1 MTQEEAI
8 REHLESGRDI
18 TPLEALDLYGVF
30 RLAARV
36 DSLRQSGLDIETII
50 ERRGK
55 KRYARYKLR
64 GPVQRS
70 LFAPSTHYGHAVA
83 APAGERAG
91 AVP

>member
-1 MTQEEAI
+1 MSQTEAI
-8 REHLESGRDI
+8 RAHLESGRDL

-36 DSLRQSGLDIETII
+36 DELRAAGLDIETII
-50 ERRGK
+50 ERRGR

-70 LFAPSTHYGHAVA
+70 LFAPSMPTALGSA
-83 APAGERAG
+83 ALAGERAG
-91 AVP
+91 AAL

>member
-1 MTQEEAI
+1 MNQTDSI
-8 REHLESGRDI
+8 RAHLESGRDI

-64 GPVQRS
+64 GPVQRM
-70 LFAPSTHYGHAVA
+70 LFA
-83 APAGERAG
+83 
-91 AVP
+91 